1 MNVKKSTKYEIPL
14 FKVPFPPELTVEEI
28 LSNRSEDR
36 LKSRA
41 PNRYFIY
48 RIAFLKELRK
58 RTNDNVS
65 MTKISS
71 HISSMWFNESTA
83 VRDAYKN
90 LSEQVENRLT
100 EIRRKEKLVLVNESL
115 SLDLQDNSP
124 SDITE
129 YNNVVS
135 PRHIPILSDPSYQLY
150 DSLYPEDVNPSYIQI
165 PYFNPYQLFTPVD
178 DLNFNPYQLFTPVDD
193 LNFNHYQLSTPI
205 DDLININHFSINSC
219 SCEICQYNFI
229 NYEQS

>member
-1 MNVKKSTKYEIPL
+1 MNVKKSTNYEIPL

-48 RIAFLKELRK
+48 RLAFLKELRK

-71 HISSMWFNESTA
+71 HISSMWFNETTA
-83 VRDAYKN
+83 VRNAYKN

-100 EIRRKEKLVLVNESL
+100 EIRRKEKLVLIDESL
-115 SLDLQDNSP
+115 SLDLQDNS
-124 SDITE
+124 SSGITE

-135 PRHIPILSDPSYQLY
+135 PRHIQILSDPSYQLY
-150 DSLYPEDVNPSYIQI
+150 DSLYPLSLQQSSQSEITVNVNPSYIQI

-178 DLNFNPYQLFTPVDD
+178 DL
-193 LNFNHYQLSTPI
+193 
-205 DDLININHFSINSC
+205 ININHFSIDSC
-219 SCEICQYNFI
+219 SCEICQNNFI
-229 NYEQS
+229 NYGQS